1 VAVRASPLGGG
12 GNTTNA
18 DLAVAGGRDASRI
31 DDTLDAARAALASAG
46 SGAS

>member
-1 VAVRASPLGGG
+1 VAALAAPLGGG
-12 GNTTNA
+12 ANTNTP
-18 DLAVAGGRDASRI
+18 DLAVAGGRAASPI